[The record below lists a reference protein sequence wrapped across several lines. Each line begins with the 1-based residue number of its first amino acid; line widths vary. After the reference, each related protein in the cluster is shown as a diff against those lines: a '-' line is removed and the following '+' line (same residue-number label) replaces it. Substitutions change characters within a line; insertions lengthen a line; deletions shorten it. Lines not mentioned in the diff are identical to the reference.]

1 MALSV
6 LLVASLVHVLAC
18 LPVSWSYQGGA
29 RSESCYD
36 MLVIHED
43 GFGVPP
49 VVPPLDCGSSC
60 AYQLN
65 MVGRVAGEDDLTV
78 EESNPTTYQ
87 CGEVYHCK
95 CRVRM
100 CLSSQVTMSP
110 SQHVHTM
117 YSTTSCYRSHY

>member
-6 LLVASLVHVLAC
+6 LLVASLVLAC
-18 LPVSWSYQGGA
+18 LPVSWGYRNGA
-29 RSESCYD
+29 RPESCYD

-43 GFGVPP
+43 GFRTPP

-65 MVGRVAGEDDLTV
+65 MMGRVAGEDDLTV

-100 CLSSQVTMSP
+100 CLSFSMW
-110 SQHVHTM
+110 
-117 YSTTSCYRSHY
+117 

>member
-1 MALSV
+1 
-6 LLVASLVHVLAC
+6 
-18 LPVSWSYQGGA
+18 
-29 RSESCYD
+29 
-36 MLVIHED
+36 MLVLHED
-43 GFGVPP
+43 GFRVPP

-65 MVGRVAGEDDLTV
+65 MMGRVAGEDDLTV

-100 CLSSQVTMSP
+100 CLSSQCSDYVSLSTRTH
-110 SQHVHTM
+110 HVQ
-117 YSTTSCYRSHY
+117 YN

>member
-6 LLVASLVHVLAC
+6 LLVASLVLAC
-18 LPVSWSYQGGA
+18 LPVSWGYRNGA

-43 GFGVPP
+43 GFRTPP

-65 MVGRVAGEDDLTV
+65 MVGRVDLTV

-95 CRVRM
+95 CRVRENVPIIFNV
-100 CLSSQVTMSP
+100 VTMSP
-110 SQHVHTM
+110 LSTRTHHVQ
-117 YSTTSCYRSHY
+117 YN

>member
-1 MALSV
+1 MALNV
-6 LLVASLVHVLAC
+6 LLMASLVLAC
-18 LPVSWSYQGGA
+18 LPVSWGYRNGA
-29 RSESCYD
+29 RAESCYD
-36 MLVIHED
+36 MLVLHED
-43 GFGVPP
+43 GFRVPP

-95 CRVRM
+95 YRVRM
-100 CLSSQVTMSP
+100 CLSSQCSDYVSLSTRTH
-110 SQHVHTM
+110 HVQ
-117 YSTTSCYRSHY
+117 YN